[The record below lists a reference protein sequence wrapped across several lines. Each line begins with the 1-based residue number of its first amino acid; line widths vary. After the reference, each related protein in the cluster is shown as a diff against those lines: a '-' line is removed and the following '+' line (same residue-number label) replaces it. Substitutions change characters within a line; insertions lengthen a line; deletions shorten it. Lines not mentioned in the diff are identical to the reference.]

1 MSLNLVFRGR
11 DVEMS
16 AELDA
21 RNPIYLGRGR
31 CCELVVEHPTVSER
45 HAELRLESERLVL
58 QDLKSA
64 NGTFINDVRTS
75 RDFVLPGDRIRL
87 GSAELVLFLEGTSL
101 GNLGDG
107 QARELSDSLNG
118 TVLSG
123 VAENLSP
130 ADLVQLL
137 AANGKTGTL
146 MLFNGRFGRID
157 FKEGCVCYA
166 KVDPVEGE
174 KAFHRILG
182 WSGAEFQFRYHWPKQ
197 ENIESS
203 TNELLIDHV
212 RHHDEMLTLETVL
225 PSPETE
231 LTLKP
236 GGTMGT
242 LSVIEKEILRVT
254 PEVKILAR
262 VMDLSPHL
270 DVEIARSVI
279 RLLEAGLLAP
289 LIHNATSRG

>member
-1 MSLNLVFRGR
+1 
-11 DVEMS
+11 
-16 AELDA
+16 
-21 RNPIYLGRGR
+21 
-31 CCELVVEHPTVSER
+31 
-45 HAELRLESERLVL
+45 LVL

-75 RDFVLPGDRIRL
+75 RDFVLPGDRVRL

-107 QARELSDSLNG
+107 QARGLDYSLNG

-130 ADLVQLL
+130 VDLVQLL
-137 AANGKTGTL
+137 VANGKTGTL

-157 FKEGCVCYA
+157 FKEGSVCYA
-166 KVDPVEGE
+166 RVDPVEGE

-182 WSGAEFQFRYHWPKQ
+182 WDGAEFQFRCHWPQ
-197 ENIESS
+197 QNNIEAS
-203 TNELLIDHV
+203 TDELLIDHV
-212 RHHDEMLTLETVL
+212 RHHDEIRALEAIL

-231 LTLKP
+231 LTLKS
-236 GGTMGT
+236 GGPKGA
-242 LSVIEKEILRVT
+242 LSAIDEEILRVI
-254 PEVKILAR
+254 PEAKILAR

-270 DVEIARSVI
+270 DVEVARSVA
-279 RLLEAGLLAP
+279 RLLEAGVLAS
-289 LIHNATSRG
+289 L